1 MNSFQVLM
9 YAFGGMAI
17 FLYGIYIMGDALK
30 GLAGNRLR
38 TIIEKSTN
46 KVWKGIL
53 VGFVLTAIIQSSSG
67 LTAIVISLIAAGLMT
82 LPQAVPVIMG
92 ANIGTTVTSILV
104 GFDIG
109 GISLIF
115 VTIGVIIVFFI
126 KQKKMH
132 YMGLAILGFG
142 LLFFGLDTMDQG
154 LKVIV
159 DNPSFT
165 DIVKTLDNPVL
176 GILAGVV
183 LTAIVQ
189 SSSALIAIA
198 QQIYATPLASGAHSI
213 SLIATISII
222 IGSNIGTTVT
232 ALLSSLSSSRNAKR
246 AALAHLLFNI
256 TGCIIFV
263 ILLYPFTNLMQ
274 MMEDNIPYF
283 KHNPAHVIAVVHIV
297 FNIVTTFVLCW
308 FVKLLVKIVE
318 KIIPLTES
326 ERLIKGVDK
335 LEVSL
340 IEQAPVFAIANA
352 KKVTIDMFQIVLQM
366 FDDTKKYINGND
378 NKLFNRINNLE
389 DVTDNYDNKL
399 HDYLVQVSSS
409 TLSFVAIHEQAI
421 CFDTIRDLERIADHL
436 LNLAEFMEER
446 YSNNY
451 VFQEETLNMLNHL
464 LELLTSMI
472 NDAYVSFKNNDKKSA
487 RRVRATEPQIDELEK
502 KYRKAEVSILTSGV
516 TNILNADLH
525 FVDILANLERIGDH
539 CNNIAD
545 NILFE
550 SLHDIEDEHNIDL
563 NMSK

>member
-1 MNSFQVLM
+1 M

-82 LPQAVPVIMG
+82 LPQAIPVIMG

-126 KQKKMH
+126 KQKKIH
-132 YMGLAILGFG
+132 YMGLTILGFG
-142 LLFFGLDTMDQG
+142 LLFFGLDTMDLG
-154 LKVIV
+154 LKEIV
-159 DNPSFT
+159 NNPSFT
-165 DIVKTLDNPVL
+165 DIVKTLDNPAL

-183 LTAIVQ
+183 LTAVVQ

-263 ILLYPFTNLMQ
+263 ILLYPFSNLMQ

-283 KHNPAHVIAVVHIV
+283 TKNPAHVIAVVHII
-297 FNIVTTFVLCW
+297 FNVVTTFVLCW
-308 FVKLLVKIVE
+308 FVRLLVKIVE
-318 KIIPLTES
+318 RIIPLTES
-326 ERLIKGVDK
+326 EKLIKGVDK
-335 LEVSL
+335 LEPSL
-340 IEQAPVFAIANA
+340 IEQAPVLAIANA

-399 HDYLVQVSSS
+399 HDYLVKVSSS

-451 VFQEETLNMLNHL
+451 IFQDETLNMLNHL
-464 LELLTSMI
+464 LELLTAMI

-550 SLHDIEDEHNIDL
+550 SLHDIEDENNIDL

>member
-9 YAFGGMAI
+9 YAFGGMAL

-82 LPQAVPVIMG
+82 LPQAIPVIMG

-142 LLFFGLDTMDQG
+142 LLFFGLDTMDKG

-165 DIVKTLDNPVL
+165 DIVKTLDNPAL

-472 NDAYVSFKNNDKKSA
+472 NDAFVSFKNNDKKSA

>member
-1 MNSFQVLM
+1 MSSFQILM

-82 LPQAVPVIMG
+82 LPQAIPVIMG

-115 VTIGVIIVFFI
+115 VTIGVIIVFFL
-126 KQKKMH
+126 KQKKIH
-132 YMGLAILGFG
+132 YMGLTILGFG
-142 LLFFGLDTMDQG
+142 LLFFGLDTMDLG
-154 LKVIV
+154 LKEIV
-159 DNPSFT
+159 NNPSFT
-165 DIVKTLDNPVL
+165 DIVKTLDNPAL

-183 LTAIVQ
+183 LTAVVQ

-198 QQIYATPLASGAHSI
+198 QQIYATPLASGAHRI

-263 ILLYPFTNLMQ
+263 ILLYPFSNLMQ

-283 KHNPAHVIAVVHIV
+283 TKNPAHVIAVVHII
-297 FNIVTTFVLCW
+297 FNVMTTFVLCW
-308 FVKLLVKIVE
+308 FVRLLVKIVE
-318 KIIPLTES
+318 RIIPLTES
-326 ERLIKGVDK
+326 EKLIKGVDK
-335 LEVSL
+335 LEPSL
-340 IEQAPVFAIANA
+340 IEQAPVLAIANA

-399 HDYLVQVSSS
+399 HDYLVKVSSS

-451 VFQEETLNMLNHL
+451 IFQDETLNMLNHL
-464 LELLTSMI
+464 LELLTAMI

-550 SLHDIEDEHNIDL
+550 SLHDIEDENNIDL

>member
-283 KHNPAHVIAVVHIV
+283 KYNPAHVIAVVHIV

>member
-1 MNSFQVLM
+1 MSSFQILM

-82 LPQAVPVIMG
+82 LPQAIPVIMG

-126 KQKKMH
+126 KQKKIH
-132 YMGLAILGFG
+132 YMGLTILGFG
-142 LLFFGLDTMDQG
+142 LLFFGLDTMDLG
-154 LKVIV
+154 LKEIV
-159 DNPSFT
+159 NNPSFT
-165 DIVKTLDNPVL
+165 DIVKTLDNPAL

-183 LTAIVQ
+183 LTAVVQ

-263 ILLYPFTNLMQ
+263 ILLYPFSNLMQ

-283 KHNPAHVIAVVHIV
+283 TKNPAHVIAVVHII
-297 FNIVTTFVLCW
+297 FNVVTTFVLCW
-308 FVKLLVKIVE
+308 FVRLLVKIVE
-318 KIIPLTES
+318 RIIPLTES
-326 ERLIKGVDK
+326 EKLIKGVDK
-335 LEVSL
+335 LEPSL
-340 IEQAPVFAIANA
+340 IEQAPVLAIANA

-399 HDYLVQVSSS
+399 HDYLVKVSSS

-451 VFQEETLNMLNHL
+451 IFQDETLNMLNHL
-464 LELLTSMI
+464 LELLTAMI

-550 SLHDIEDEHNIDL
+550 SLHDIEDENNIDL

>member
-142 LLFFGLDTMDQG
+142 LLFFGLDTMDKG

-399 HDYLVQVSSS
+399 HDYLVKVSSS

-472 NDAYVSFKNNDKKSA
+472 NDAFVSFKNNDKKSA

>member
-283 KHNPAHVIAVVHIV
+283 KHNPAHVIAAVHIV

-399 HDYLVQVSSS
+399 HDYLVKVSSS

>member
-82 LPQAVPVIMG
+82 LPQAIPVIMG

-142 LLFFGLDTMDQG
+142 LLFFGLDTMDKG

-165 DIVKTLDNPVL
+165 DIVKTLDNPAL

-183 LTAIVQ
+183 ITAIVQ

>member
-1 MNSFQVLM
+1 MSSFQILM

-17 FLYGIYIMGDALK
+17 FLYGIYVMGDALK

-82 LPQAVPVIMG
+82 LPQAIPVIMG

-126 KQKKMH
+126 KQKKIH
-132 YMGLAILGFG
+132 YMGLTILGFG
-142 LLFFGLDTMDQG
+142 LLFFGLDTMDLG
-154 LKVIV
+154 LKEIV
-159 DNPSFT
+159 NNPSFT
-165 DIVKTLDNPVL
+165 DIVKTLDNPAL

-198 QQIYATPLASGAHSI
+198 QQIYATPLASGVHSI

-283 KHNPAHVIAVVHIV
+283 TNNPAHVIAVVHII
-297 FNIVTTFVLCW
+297 FNVVTTLVLCW

-326 ERLIKGVDK
+326 EKLIKGVDK
-335 LEVSL
+335 LEPSL

-451 VFQEETLNMLNHL
+451 IFQEETLNMLNHL
-464 LELLTSMI
+464 LDLLTSMI

-550 SLHDIEDEHNIDL
+550 SLHDIEDDHNIDL

>member
-1 MNSFQVLM
+1 MSSFQILM

-82 LPQAVPVIMG
+82 LPQAIPVIMG

-126 KQKKMH
+126 KQKKIH
-132 YMGLAILGFG
+132 YMGLTILGFG
-142 LLFFGLDTMDQG
+142 LLFFGLDTMDLG
-154 LKVIV
+154 LKEIV
-159 DNPSFT
+159 NNPSFT
-165 DIVKTLDNPVL
+165 DIVKTLDNPAL

-183 LTAIVQ
+183 LTAVVQ

-263 ILLYPFTNLMQ
+263 ILLYPFSNLMQ

-283 KHNPAHVIAVVHIV
+283 TKNPAHVIAVVHII
-297 FNIVTTFVLCW
+297 FNVMTTFVLCW
-308 FVKLLVKIVE
+308 FVRLLVKIVE
-318 KIIPLTES
+318 RIIPLTES
-326 ERLIKGVDK
+326 EKLIKGVDK
-335 LEVSL
+335 LEPSL
-340 IEQAPVFAIANA
+340 IEQAPVLAIANA

-399 HDYLVQVSSS
+399 HDYLVKVSSS

-451 VFQEETLNMLNHL
+451 IFQDETLNMLNHL
-464 LELLTSMI
+464 LELLTAMI

-550 SLHDIEDEHNIDL
+550 SLHDIEDENNIDL

>member
-1 MNSFQVLM
+1 MSSFQILM

-82 LPQAVPVIMG
+82 LPQAIPVIMG

-126 KQKKMH
+126 KQKKIH
-132 YMGLAILGFG
+132 YMGLTILGFG
-142 LLFFGLDTMDQG
+142 LLFFGLDTMDLG
-154 LKVIV
+154 LKEIV
-159 DNPSFT
+159 NNPSFT
-165 DIVKTLDNPVL
+165 DIVKTLDNPAL

-183 LTAIVQ
+183 LTAVIQ

-263 ILLYPFTNLMQ
+263 ILLYPFSNLMQ

-283 KHNPAHVIAVVHIV
+283 TKNPAHVIAVVHII
-297 FNIVTTFVLCW
+297 FNVVTTFVLCW

-318 KIIPLTES
+318 RIIPLTES
-326 ERLIKGVDK
+326 EKLIKGVDK
-335 LEVSL
+335 LEPSL
-340 IEQAPVFAIANA
+340 IEQAPVLAIANA

-399 HDYLVQVSSS
+399 HDYLVKVSSS

-451 VFQEETLNMLNHL
+451 IFQDETLNMLNHL
-464 LELLTSMI
+464 LELLTAMI

-550 SLHDIEDEHNIDL
+550 SLHDIEDENNIDL

>member
-1 MNSFQVLM
+1 MSSFQILM
-9 YAFGGMAI
+9 NAFGGMAI

-30 GLAGNRLR
+30 GLAGNKLR
-38 TIIEKSTN
+38 MVIEKSTN
-46 KVWKGIL
+46 KVWKGIII
-53 VGFVLTAIIQSSSG
+53 GFVLTAIIQSSSG

-82 LPQAVPVIMG
+82 LPQAIPVIMG
-92 ANIGTTVTSILV
+92 ANIGTTVTSVLV

-115 VTIGVIIVFFI
+115 VIIGTLIVFFI
-126 KQKKMH
+126 KSKKMH
-132 YMGLAILGFG
+132 YLGLTILGFG
-142 LLFFGLDTMDQG
+142 LLFFGLDTMGTG
-154 LKVIV
+154 LGKIV
-159 DNPSFT
+159 NNPAFT
-165 DIVKTLDNPVL
+165 DIVRTLDNPAL
-176 GILAGVV
+176 GILAGAL

-232 ALLSSLSSSRNAKR
+232 ALLASLSSSRNAKR

-256 TGCIIFV
+256 TGCIIFSL
-263 ILLYPFTNLMQ
+263 LLYPFTNLMQ
-274 MMEDNIPYF
+274 IMEDNIMYF
-283 KHNPAHVIAVVHIV
+283 KNNPAHVIAVVHII
-297 FNIVTTFVLCW
+297 FNVVTTLVLCW

-318 KIIPLTES
+318 KLIPLTES
-326 ERLIKGVDK
+326 EKLIKGVDK
-335 LEVSL
+335 LEPSL

-352 KKVTIDMFQIVLQM
+352 KKVTVDMFQIVLQM
-366 FDDTKKYINGND
+366 FDDTKKYINEND
-378 NKLFNRINNLE
+378 NKLFARINNLE

-421 CFDTIRDLERIADHL
+421 CFDTIRDLERIGDHL

-464 LELLTSMI
+464 LELLSSMI
-472 NDAYVSFKNNDKKSA
+472 NDAFISFKNNDKKSA

-516 TNILNADLH
+516 SNILNADLH

-550 SLHDIEDEHNIDL
+550 SLHDVEDAPQSEFNVS
-563 NMSK
+563 N

>member
-1 MNSFQVLM
+1 MSSFQILM
-9 YAFGGMAI
+9 YAFGGIAI

-82 LPQAVPVIMG
+82 LPQAIPVIMG

-126 KQKKMH
+126 KQKKIH
-132 YMGLAILGFG
+132 YMGLTILGFG
-142 LLFFGLDTMDQG
+142 LLFFGLDTMDLG
-154 LKVIV
+154 LKEIV
-159 DNPSFT
+159 NNPAFT
-165 DIVKTLDNPVL
+165 DIVKTLDNPAL

-263 ILLYPFTNLMQ
+263 ILLYPFSNLMQ

-283 KHNPAHVIAVVHIV
+283 TKNPAHVIAVVHII
-297 FNIVTTFVLCW
+297 FNVVTTLVLCW
-308 FVKLLVKIVE
+308 FVKQLVKIVE

-326 ERLIKGVDK
+326 EKLIKGVDK
-335 LEVSL
+335 LEPSL

-399 HDYLVQVSSS
+399 HDYLVKVSSS

-451 VFQEETLNMLNHL
+451 IFQDETLNMLNHL
-464 LELLTSMI
+464 LDLLTSMI

>member
-1 MNSFQVLM
+1 MSSFQILM

-82 LPQAVPVIMG
+82 LPQAIPVIMG

-126 KQKKMH
+126 KQKKIH
-132 YMGLAILGFG
+132 YMGLTILGFG
-142 LLFFGLDTMDQG
+142 LLFFGLDTMDLG
-154 LKVIV
+154 LKEIV
-159 DNPSFT
+159 NNPSFT
-165 DIVKTLDNPVL
+165 DIVKTLDNPAL

-183 LTAIVQ
+183 LTAVVQ

-263 ILLYPFTNLMQ
+263 ILLYPFSNLMQ

-283 KHNPAHVIAVVHIV
+283 TKNPAHVIAVVHII
-297 FNIVTTFVLCW
+297 FNVVTTFVLCW
-308 FVKLLVKIVE
+308 FVRLLVKIVE
-318 KIIPLTES
+318 RIIPLTES
-326 ERLIKGVDK
+326 EKLIKGVDK
-335 LEVSL
+335 LEPSL
-340 IEQAPVFAIANA
+340 IEQAPVLAIANA

-378 NKLFNRINNLE
+378 NKLFNCISNLE

-399 HDYLVQVSSS
+399 HDYLVKVSSS

-451 VFQEETLNMLNHL
+451 IFQDETLNMLNHL
-464 LELLTSMI
+464 LELLTAMI

-550 SLHDIEDEHNIDL
+550 SLHDIEDENNIDL

>member
-1 MNSFQVLM
+1 MSSFQILM

-82 LPQAVPVIMG
+82 LPQAIPVIMG

-126 KQKKMH
+126 KQKKIH
-132 YMGLAILGFG
+132 YMGLTILGFG
-142 LLFFGLDTMDQG
+142 LLFFGLDTMDLG
-154 LKVIV
+154 LKEIV
-159 DNPSFT
+159 NNPSFT
-165 DIVKTLDNPVL
+165 DIVKTLDNPAL

-183 LTAIVQ
+183 LTAVVQ

-263 ILLYPFTNLMQ
+263 ILLYPFSNLMQ

-283 KHNPAHVIAVVHIV
+283 TKNPAHVIAVVHII
-297 FNIVTTFVLCW
+297 FNVMTTFVLCW
-308 FVKLLVKIVE
+308 FVRLLVKIVE
-318 KIIPLTES
+318 RIIPLTES
-326 ERLIKGVDK
+326 EKLIKGVDK
-335 LEVSL
+335 LEPSL
-340 IEQAPVFAIANA
+340 IEQAPVLAIANA

-378 NKLFNRINNLE
+378 NKLFNCISNLE

-399 HDYLVQVSSS
+399 HDYLVKVSSS

-451 VFQEETLNMLNHL
+451 IFQDETLNMLNHL
-464 LELLTSMI
+464 LELLTAMI

-550 SLHDIEDEHNIDL
+550 SLHDIEDENNIDL

>member
-1 MNSFQVLM
+1 MSSFQILM

-82 LPQAVPVIMG
+82 LPQAIPVIMG

-126 KQKKMH
+126 KQKKIH
-132 YMGLAILGFG
+132 YMGLTILGFG
-142 LLFFGLDTMDQG
+142 LLFFGLDTMDLG
-154 LKVIV
+154 LKEIV
-159 DNPSFT
+159 NNPSFT
-165 DIVKTLDNPVL
+165 DIVKTLDNPAL

-183 LTAIVQ
+183 LTAVVQ

-263 ILLYPFTNLMQ
+263 ILLYPFSNLMQ

-283 KHNPAHVIAVVHIV
+283 TKNPAHVIAVVHII
-297 FNIVTTFVLCW
+297 FNVVTTFVLCW

-318 KIIPLTES
+318 RIIPLTES
-326 ERLIKGVDK
+326 EKLIKGVDK
-335 LEVSL
+335 LEPSL
-340 IEQAPVFAIANA
+340 IEQAPVLAIANA

-399 HDYLVQVSSS
+399 HDYLVKVSSS

-451 VFQEETLNMLNHL
+451 IFQDETLNMLNHL
-464 LELLTSMI
+464 LELLTAMI

-550 SLHDIEDEHNIDL
+550 SLHDIEDENNIDL

>member
-1 MNSFQVLM
+1 MSSFQILM

-82 LPQAVPVIMG
+82 LPQAIPVIMG

-126 KQKKMH
+126 KQKKIH
-132 YMGLAILGFG
+132 YMGLTILGFG
-142 LLFFGLDTMDQG
+142 LLFFGLDTMDLG
-154 LKVIV
+154 LKEIV
-159 DNPSFT
+159 NNPSFT
-165 DIVKTLDNPVL
+165 DVVKTLDNPAL

-183 LTAIVQ
+183 LTAVVQ

-263 ILLYPFTNLMQ
+263 ILLYPFSNLMQ

-283 KHNPAHVIAVVHIV
+283 TKNPAHVIAVVHII
-297 FNIVTTFVLCW
+297 FNVMTTFVLCW
-308 FVKLLVKIVE
+308 FVRLLVKIVE
-318 KIIPLTES
+318 RIIPLTES
-326 ERLIKGVDK
+326 EKLIKGVDK
-335 LEVSL
+335 LEPSL
-340 IEQAPVFAIANA
+340 IEQAPVLAIANA

-399 HDYLVQVSSS
+399 HDYLVKVSSS

-451 VFQEETLNMLNHL
+451 IFQDETLNMLNHL
-464 LELLTSMI
+464 LELLTAMI

-550 SLHDIEDEHNIDL
+550 SLHDIEDENNIDL

>member
-1 MNSFQVLM
+1 MSSFQILM

-82 LPQAVPVIMG
+82 LPQAIPVIMG

-126 KQKKMH
+126 KQKKIH
-132 YMGLAILGFG
+132 YMGLTILGFG
-142 LLFFGLDTMDQG
+142 LLFFGLDTMDLG
-154 LKVIV
+154 LKEIV
-159 DNPSFT
+159 NNPSFT
-165 DIVKTLDNPVL
+165 DIVKTLDNPAL

-183 LTAIVQ
+183 LTAVVQ

-256 TGCIIFV
+256 TGCMIFV
-263 ILLYPFTNLMQ
+263 ILLYPFSNLMQ

-283 KHNPAHVIAVVHIV
+283 TKNPAHVIAVVHII
-297 FNIVTTFVLCW
+297 FNVMTTFVLCW
-308 FVKLLVKIVE
+308 FVRLLVKIVE
-318 KIIPLTES
+318 RIIPLTES
-326 ERLIKGVDK
+326 EKLIKGVDK
-335 LEVSL
+335 LEPSL
-340 IEQAPVFAIANA
+340 IEQAPVLAIANA

-399 HDYLVQVSSS
+399 HDYLVKVSSS

-451 VFQEETLNMLNHL
+451 IFQDETLNMLNHL
-464 LELLTSMI
+464 LELLTAMI

-550 SLHDIEDEHNIDL
+550 SLHDIEDENNIDL

>member
-82 LPQAVPVIMG
+82 LPQAIPVIMG

-142 LLFFGLDTMDQG
+142 LLFFGLDTMDKG

-165 DIVKTLDNPVL
+165 DIVKTLDNPAL

-472 NDAYVSFKNNDKKSA
+472 NDAFVSFKNNDKKSA

>member
-1 MNSFQVLM
+1 MSSFQILM

-82 LPQAVPVIMG
+82 LPQAIPVIMG

-126 KQKKMH
+126 KQKKIH
-132 YMGLAILGFG
+132 YMGLTILGFG
-142 LLFFGLDTMDQG
+142 LLFFGLDTMDLG
-154 LKVIV
+154 LKEIV
-159 DNPSFT
+159 NNPSFT
-165 DIVKTLDNPVL
+165 DIVKTLDNPAL

-183 LTAIVQ
+183 LTAVVQ

-263 ILLYPFTNLMQ
+263 ILLYPFSNLMQ

-283 KHNPAHVIAVVHIV
+283 TKNPAHVIAVVHII
-297 FNIVTTFVLCW
+297 FNVVTTFVLCW
-308 FVKLLVKIVE
+308 FVRLLVKIVE
-318 KIIPLTES
+318 RIIPLTES
-326 ERLIKGVDK
+326 EKLIKGVDK
-335 LEVSL
+335 LEPSL
-340 IEQAPVFAIANA
+340 IEQAPVLAIANA

-399 HDYLVQVSSS
+399 HDYLVKVSSS

-451 VFQEETLNMLNHL
+451 IFQDETLNMLNHL
-464 LELLTSMI
+464 LELLTAMI

-550 SLHDIEDEHNIDL
+550 SLHDIEDENNIDL
-563 NMSK
+563 NMST

>member
-352 KKVTIDMFQIVLQM
+352 KKVTLDMFQIVLQM

-399 HDYLVQVSSS
+399 HDYLVKVSSS

>member
-283 KHNPAHVIAVVHIV
+283 KYNPAHVIAVVHIV

-399 HDYLVQVSSS
+399 HDYLVKVSSS

>member
-1 MNSFQVLM
+1 MSSFQILM

-82 LPQAVPVIMG
+82 LPQAIPVIMG

-126 KQKKMH
+126 KQKKIH
-132 YMGLAILGFG
+132 YMGLTILGFG
-142 LLFFGLDTMDQG
+142 LLFFGLDTMDLG
-154 LKVIV
+154 LKEIV
-159 DNPSFT
+159 NNPSFT
-165 DIVKTLDNPVL
+165 DIVKTLDNPAL

-183 LTAIVQ
+183 LTAVVQ

-263 ILLYPFTNLMQ
+263 ILLYPFSNLMQ

-283 KHNPAHVIAVVHIV
+283 TKNPAHVIAVVHII
-297 FNIVTTFVLCW
+297 FNVMTTFVLCW
-308 FVKLLVKIVE
+308 FVRLLVKIVE
-318 KIIPLTES
+318 RIIPLTES
-326 ERLIKGVDK
+326 EKLIKGVDK
-335 LEVSL
+335 LEPSL
-340 IEQAPVFAIANA
+340 IEQAPVLAIANA

-399 HDYLVQVSSS
+399 HDYLVKVSSS

-451 VFQEETLNMLNHL
+451 KMKH
-464 LELLTSMI
+464 
-472 NDAYVSFKNNDKKSA
+472 
-487 RRVRATEPQIDELEK
+487 
-502 KYRKAEVSILTSGV
+502 
-516 TNILNADLH
+516 
-525 FVDILANLERIGDH
+525 
-539 CNNIAD
+539 
-545 NILFE
+545 
-550 SLHDIEDEHNIDL
+550 
-563 NMSK
+563 

>member
-142 LLFFGLDTMDQG
+142 LLFFGLDTMDKG

-399 HDYLVQVSSS
+399 HDYLVKVSSS

>member
-1 MNSFQVLM
+1 MSSFQILM
-9 YAFGGMAI
+9 NAFGGMAI

-30 GLAGNRLR
+30 GLAGNKLR

-53 VGFVLTAIIQSSSG
+53 VGLVLTAIIQSSSA

-82 LPQAVPVIMG
+82 LPQAIPVIMG

-115 VTIGVIIVFFI
+115 VTIGVIVVFFI
-126 KQKKMH
+126 KQKKIH
-132 YMGLAILGFG
+132 YAGLTILGFG
-142 LLFFGLDTMDQG
+142 LLFFGLETMDTG
-154 LKVIV
+154 LTEIV
-159 DNPSFT
+159 NNPGFT
-165 DIVKTLDNPVL
+165 EIVKALDNPFL
-176 GILAGVV
+176 GILTGTL
-183 LTAIVQ
+183 LTAVVQ

-198 QQIYATPLASGAHSI
+198 QQIYATPLADGSHSI

-246 AALAHLLFNI
+246 AALSHLLFNI
-256 TGCIIFV
+256 TGCIIFC
-263 ILLYPFTNLMQ
+263 IFLYPFTNLIQ
-274 MMEDNIPYF
+274 AMEDNIPYF
-283 KHNPAHVIAVVHIV
+283 TKNPAHVIAVVHIV
-297 FNIVTTFVLCW
+297 FNVVTTLVLCW
-308 FVKLLVKIVE
+308 FVKQLVKIVE

-326 ERLIKGVDK
+326 EKLIKGVDN
-335 LEVSL
+335 LEPSL
-340 IEQAPVFAIANA
+340 IEQAPVLAIANA
-352 KKVTIDMFQIVLQM
+352 KQVTIDMFQIVLQM
-366 FDDTKKYINGND
+366 FDDTKKYINAND

-451 VFQEETLNMLNHL
+451 IFQEETLNMINHL

-472 NDAYVSFKNNDKKSA
+472 NDAYVSFKNSDKKSA

-502 KYRKAEVSILTSGV
+502 KYRKAEVNILTSGV
-516 TNILNADLH
+516 NNILNADLH

-550 SLHDIEDEHNIDL
+550 SLHDIEDEQNIDL
-563 NMSK
+563 NMTK

>member
-82 LPQAVPVIMG
+82 LPQAIPVIMG

-142 LLFFGLDTMDQG
+142 LLFFGLDTMDKG

-263 ILLYPFTNLMQ
+263 ILLYPFTNIMQ

-399 HDYLVQVSSS
+399 HDYLVKVSSS

-550 SLHDIEDEHNIDL
+550 SLHDIEDENNIDL

>member
-399 HDYLVQVSSS
+399 HDYLVKVSSS

>member
-1 MNSFQVLM
+1 MSSFQILM

-82 LPQAVPVIMG
+82 LPQAIPVIMG

-126 KQKKMH
+126 KQKKIH
-132 YMGLAILGFG
+132 YMGLTILGFG
-142 LLFFGLDTMDQG
+142 LLFFGLDTMDLG
-154 LKVIV
+154 LKEIV
-159 DNPSFT
+159 NNPAFT
-165 DIVKTLDNPVL
+165 DIVKTLDNPAL

-263 ILLYPFTNLMQ
+263 ILLYPFSNLMQ

-283 KHNPAHVIAVVHIV
+283 TKNPAHVIAVVHII
-297 FNIVTTFVLCW
+297 FNVVTTLVLCW
-308 FVKLLVKIVE
+308 FVKQLVKIVE

-326 ERLIKGVDK
+326 EKLIKGVDK
-335 LEVSL
+335 LEPSL

-399 HDYLVQVSSS
+399 HDYLVKVSSS

-451 VFQEETLNMLNHL
+451 IFQEETLNMLNHL
-464 LELLTSMI
+464 LDLLTSMI